1 MCGILGWYSPKAN
14 PPELFDT
21 ALDVMSHRG
30 PDDRGTWSIPLDGF
44 GLPARGPE
52 VRTGAALNGAPHRN
66 GAPRDA
72 GSVAGTASGR
82 LWFGHRRL
90 AILDLSPRGHQ
101 PMSTPDGR
109 FTITFNGEIFNF
121 HSIRERLRAL
131 GHAFQSESD
140 TEVILA
146 AWREWGPECLHQF
159 NGMFAFGLWDA
170 ERRELHIVR
179 DRVGVKPLYWT
190 RGDFGF
196 AFASEIKALLAL
208 PGVPRALNTDRVAHL
223 LNFLWVPG
231 PQTLFAGIDKLEPGH
246 RMVLK
251 SGELT
256 ITPWWDVPGED
267 TAPRSEDEWI
277 GDLRNL
283 MDDAVRQRLVS
294 DVPVGAFL
302 SGGVD
307 SSAILAA
314 MRRHTD
320 GDLIAYAVGFR
331 GQDQRYEFAPDDIQY
346 ARMMRDRTANLD
358 YNEIIVQPNVAELLP
373 KMVWHMDEPVADAAA
388 ISTYL
393 ICRAAK
399 ERATV
404 MLSGVGADEVFGG
417 YQRHRAVLMGEQL
430 AQWPSFVRGGV
441 KALANALPG
450 AKPGPGLA
458 FRRNLQKF
466 SASMDLPF
474 DRRYFGYC
482 GYYGADEL
490 RAVVSPGLPTEN
502 VLDEHLRH
510 LEAAGPRSP
519 LNRLLYVDLKT
530 FLPCLNL
537 TYSDKASMAAS
548 VEVRVPILDYRVV
561 ELAATMPP
569 SLKVRGKK
577 QKWVFKQAVSPWVPE
592 EIVKRPK
599 TGFGGP
605 TRSWVKNDLRA
616 MVDDLLSE
624 ATLKRRGLL
633 NPTEVRRLI
642 DEDRAG
648 QRDHA
653 YRVWTFMT
661 LELWLQTFIDN
672 KTA

>member
-1 MCGILGWYSPKAN
+1 MCGILGWISPRPAA
-14 PPELFDT
+14 PEVFDR
-21 ALDVMSHRG
+21 ALDRMSHRG
-30 PDDRGTWSIPLDGF
+30 PDDRGTWRIALAAGSIPVQS
-44 GLPARGPE
+44 GPG
-52 VRTGAALNGAPHRN
+52 RNGSGAPDPA
-66 GAPRDA
+66 APA
-72 GSVAGTASGR
+72 PAAT

-90 AILDLSPRGHQ
+90 SILDLSPRGHQ
-101 PMSTPDGR
+101 PMATADGR
-109 FTITFNGEIFNF
+109 LTITFNGEIFNF
-121 HSIRERLRAL
+121 REVRDRLRGL
-131 GHAFQSESD
+131 GHTFHSESD
-140 TEVILA
+140 TEMILA

-170 ERRELHIVR
+170 ERRELHVVR

-190 RGDFGF
+190 DGAHGF
-196 AFASEIKALLAL
+196 AFASEIKALLEL
-208 PGVPRALNTDRVAHL
+208 PGVPRALNERRVPQL

-231 PQTLFAGIDKLEPGH
+231 PETLFKGIDKLEPGH
-246 RMVLK
+246 RMIWKQGAV
-251 SGELT
+251 S
-256 ITPWWDVPGED
+256 IQRWWDVPGED
-267 TAPRSEDEWI
+267 GATRGEEEWI
-277 GDLRNL
+277 EELRGL
-283 MDDAVRQRLVS
+283 MDDSVRQRLVS

-314 MRRHTD
+314 MRRHTQ

-346 ARMMRDRTANLD
+346 ARLMRDRTADLD
-358 YNEIIVQPNVAELLP
+358 YNEIIVEPNVAELLP

-404 MLSGVGADEVFGG
+404 MLSGVGAEEVFGG
-417 YQRHRAVLMGEQL
+417 YQRHRAVLLGEQV
-430 AQWPSFVRGGV
+430 ARWPGFMRGGV
-441 KALANALPG
+441 RALAQALPG
-450 AKPGPGLA
+450 GRPGPALA

-482 GYYGADEL
+482 GYYTADEL
-490 RAVVSPGLPTEN
+490 RATVAPALATED
-502 VLDEHLRH
+502 VLVDHERH
-510 LEAAGPRSP
+510 LAAAGRRSP

-548 VEVRVPILDYRVV
+548 VEVRVPILDYRIV

-569 SLKVRGKK
+569 SLKVRGEK

-592 EIVKRPK
+592 AIVKRPK

-605 TRSWVKNDLRA
+605 TRSWVKNDLRE
-616 MVDDLLSE
+616 MVDDLLSP

-633 NPTEVRRLI
+633 NPAEVRRQI
-642 DEDRAG
+642 DEDRSG

-661 LELWLQTFIDN
+661 LELWMRTFIDGN
-672 KTA
+672 GI